1 MADYRAPRR
10 DMKFVLE
17 DLLESEQHYASLEG
31 CEPLTPDLLEA
42 ILDGAQ
48 KFSEEVLAPLN
59 DSGDQEGCRFE
70 NGQVKTPRGFKQ
82 AFEDYVA
89 QDWQGLSVPVEE
101 GGQGLPASLG
111 IYVNEM
117 VGSANWAWSMYP
129 GLAQAPITCLLASGS
144 EEQKKTYL
152 PKLLSGEWAGTMC
165 LSEAH
170 AGSDVGL
177 LTTKAVFRG
186 DGTYAITG
194 SKIFISGGEQDLTE
208 NIVHTVLAR
217 VEGAPAGTR
226 GISLFVVP
234 KRLVAEDGS
243 LSDAN
248 GVACASIERK
258 MGIKGSATCVMSF
271 AGAIGTLL
279 GEENGGLEQMFKMMN
294 AARVGTALQ
303 GISMGEL
310 AYQKSLAYARER
322 LQMRSFTGVK
332 NPDGEADP
340 IIVHPDIRRMLLV
353 QKALAEGNRAF
364 LYWLAHQVDKAR
376 YGEGETAQAAD
387 DLLGLLT
394 PIAKAFCTE
403 TCIESTNLGMQVL
416 GGHGYVSDNGLEQI
430 VRDARVSAIY
440 EGTTG
445 IQALDL
451 LGRKVLGTGG
461 KLLSSFTEQI
471 QAFCEELSG
480 EPDLAAFREALE
492 THAEEWNQ
500 LTAGVTERVMKSADE
515 IGAASVDYIM
525 YAGYVTLGYLWARM
539 AKVAR
544 QKLAAGASGADA
556 DFYRAKL
563 FTARFYFE
571 RILPRTR
578 ALATSMSSGAGNLME
593 LEAEHF
599 CF

>member
-1 MADYRAPRR
+1 
-10 DMKFVLE
+10 
-17 DLLESEQHYASLEG
+17 
-31 CEPLTPDLLEA
+31 
-42 ILDGAQ
+42 
-48 KFSEEVLAPLN
+48 
-59 DSGDQEGCRFE
+59 
-70 NGQVKTPRGFKQ
+70 
-82 AFEDYVA
+82 
-89 QDWQGLSVPVEE
+89 VPVEE

-129 GLAQAPITCLLASGS
+129 GLAQAPITCLLASGTD
-144 EEQKKTYL
+144 EQKESYL

-177 LTTKAVFRG
+177 LTSKAVPNG
-186 DGTYAITG
+186 DGSYAISG
-194 SKIFISGGEQDLTE
+194 SKIFISGGDQDLTE
-208 NIVHTVLAR
+208 NIIHTVLAR
-217 VEGAPAGTR
+217 VEGAPAGTK

-234 KRLVAEDGS
+234 KRLVREDGS

-248 GVACASIERK
+248 GVECTSIERK

-271 AGAIGTLL
+271 DGAVGTLL

-310 AYQKSLAYARER
+310 AFQKSLAYAKER

-332 NPDGEADP
+332 NPEGEADP

-353 QKALAEGNRAF
+353 QKSLLEGNRAF

-376 YGEGETAQAAD
+376 YCEGDTAKAAD

-394 PIAKAFCTE
+394 PVAKAFCTE
-403 TCIESTNLGMQVL
+403 TAIEATNLGMQVL

-430 VRDARVSAIY
+430 VRDTRVSAIY

-451 LGRKVLGTGG
+451 LGRKVLGSGG
-461 KLLSSFTEQI
+461 KLQRSFSEQI
-471 QAFCEELSG
+471 RTLCQELAGDPELS
-480 EPDLAAFREALE
+480 AFGEALE
-492 THAEEWNQ
+492 ARSEEWDA
-500 LTAGVTERVMKSADE
+500 LTASVSEKVMHSADE

-525 YAGYVTLGYLWARM
+525 FTGYLTLGYLWARM
-539 AKVAR
+539 AKVSR
-544 QKLAAGASGADA
+544 RKLAEGGSERVDE

-571 RILPRTR
+571 RILPRTG
-578 ALATSMSSGAGNLME
+578 ALAASMASGAENLME

-599 CF
+599 AF